1 MLDVTP
7 LQTAVDALADRLRA
21 LPQSALRRGAAA
33 EGLALARELTARA
46 QRIERPGERPREL
59 PDAGMFAV
67 GDQLAVAGH
76 DLVEALR
83 AAAGAPE
90 GGAADGRGAAE
101 ADVKAAPAEQL
112 AEAVRRVRE
121 AAQSEAMTRSA
132 RM

>member
-33 EGLALARELTARA
+33 EGLALARELATRA
-46 QRIERPGERPREL
+46 QLIERPGEPPREF
-59 PDAGMFAV
+59 PDAGMFAA

-76 DLVEALR
+76 DLAEALR
-83 AAAGAPE
+83 AAA
-90 GGAADGRGAAE
+90 AAVPDDAG

-112 AEAVRRVRE
+112 AQAVRRVRE
-121 AAQSEAMTRSA
+121 TAQSEAITRSA

>member
-90 GGAADGRGAAE
+90 GGAAE